1 MKFWI
6 FFVVYRQFRIFYT
19 TDLGNSGYL
28 DLHSEPVQREGEGQ
42 NTTLH
47 AKFSKKPSIDS
58 REPQGSV
65 SNFDERTENV
75 EWGYFVQNL
84 WPKMLSNIEK
94 REREREGEAQ
104 NTTFLNVSF
113 RVSSVPDFLDDGS
126 RQFRIIRSQIFFFFR
141 TTSPS
146 SNRLHHIHPKMPACG
161 AENKIGN
168 FTQLSL
174 DTKKYRT
181 RGT

>member
-1 MKFWI
+1 MG
-6 FFVVYRQFRIFYT
+6 VFRT
-19 TDLGNSGYL
+19 
-28 DLHSEPVQREGEGQ
+28 
-42 NTTLH
+42 
-47 AKFSKKPSIDS
+47 K
-58 REPQGSV
+58 SV
-65 SNFDERTENV
+65 TENV
-75 EWGYFVQNL
+75 EQY
-84 WPKMLSNIEK
+84 
-94 REREREGEAQ
+94 RETGEREGEAQ

-126 RQFRIIRSQIFFFFR
+126 RQFRIIRFVKA
-141 TTSPS
+141 TSLS